1 VLSGAEEMT
10 YHHLNRLEA
19 HSNANQLT
27 PSERLVAWKIASEIR
42 LKEGFYSTAQRTLEE
57 DLNIHR
63 RNIRRILSRLVDD
76 LELFTAQKGLGKQ
89 ATKYRLNVFCPLNC
103 EDLEV
108 HNTPRELKFINAEL
122 DKALNSD
129 TPIAIS
135 NGRLKSQKSVQIAP
149 NIEKREEEDS
159 FADFEEKKLL
169 GLIKKTLAEME
180 TLSADHFTLKGF
192 STIRPKQVLAAIR
205 ELFEAKNLDTWK
217 RQEPYLKRTIQN
229 SPQNLIGKAQEADLI
244 ETYLN
249 SPEMPLES
257 LYTAETGYKA
267 GHTPERLET
276 FTATYLSNS
285 KTELR
290 SFNTIAGNYLNQKA
304 KAGTLTEEV
313 LSVAETLFHQLK
325 KAFSFA
331 GIETS
336 FEQLKFSQDY
346 EGKLKV
352 EFDSPR
358 TLGDL
363 EGLLTEEEK
372 QRLKERN
379 QAITEAKTKFML
391 ENQVEGE
398 HLPNKFWVSDLYKG
412 IDQQF
417 PHPLT
422 QKDKEQRLESAL
434 EALEEAANSFMDLSE
449 AESAGKRYLEFLQEN
464 YTWET
469 DLKEFLNTYPET
481 SSLNTPETTKHF
493 LAATKV
499 LPLEEILEK
508 AQRYKNTLG
517 DTYPKAPQNWL
528 KDLLQQLSLFGGK

>member
-1 VLSGAEEMT
+1 MT

-42 LKEGFYSTAQRTLEE
+42 LKGSFYSTAQRTLEE

-63 RNIRRILSRLVDD
+63 RNIRRIIARLVED
-76 LELFTAQKGLGKQ
+76 LDLFTAEKGLGKQ
-89 ATKYRLNVFCPLNC
+89 ATKYRLNVSCPLNC
-103 EDLEV
+103 EDLET
-108 HNTPRELKFINAEL
+108 HNTPSEIRFIEANL

-129 TPIAIS
+129 TPKQNS
-135 NGRLKSQKSVQIAP
+135 SGRLKDQKSVQIAP
-149 NIEKREEEDS
+149 NIEKREEEDV
-159 FADFEEKKLL
+159 FAEFEEKKLL
-169 GLIKKTLAEME
+169 GLIKQTLKEIE
-180 TLSADHFTLKGF
+180 TLSVDHYTLKSY
-192 STIRPKQVLAAIR
+192 STLRPKQVLAAIR
-205 ELFEAKNLDTWK
+205 ELFETKNLDSWK
-217 RQEPYLKRTIQN
+217 RQAPYLKKTIQN
-229 SPQNLIGKAQEADLI
+229 SPENLIANAQEADLI

-257 LYTAETGYKA
+257 LYTPETGYRA

-276 FTATYLSNS
+276 FIAVHSKNS
-285 KTELR
+285 KTDLR
-290 SFNTIAGNYLNQKA
+290 TFKTIAGNYLNQKA

-336 FEQLKFSQDY
+336 FEKVKFAQDF
-346 EGKLKV
+346 EGRLRI
-352 EFDSPR
+352 EFDLPR

-363 EGLLTEEEK
+363 EGLLTGEELAK
-372 QRLKERN
+372 LNARN
-379 QAITEAKTKFML
+379 QALTETKKEFML
-391 ENQVEGE
+391 QNQVEGD
-398 HLPNKFWVSDLYKG
+398 HLPNKFWVSDLYKAL
-412 IDQQF
+412 DQEF

-434 EALEEAANSFMDLSE
+434 EAMEEAANSFMSQSQ
-449 AESAGKRYLEFLQEN
+449 AESAGKGYLEFLQEN
-464 YTWET
+464 YSWET

-499 LPLEEILEK
+499 LSLEEILEK
-508 AQRYKNTLG
+508 AQRYKDTLG

-528 KDLLQQLSLFGGK
+528 KDLLQQLNLFGGK

>member
-1 VLSGAEEMT
+1 MT

-76 LELFTAQKGLGKQ
+76 LELFTAQKGLGIQ
-89 ATKYRLNVFCPLNC
+89 ATKYRLNVVCPLNC

-108 HNTPRELKFINAEL
+108 HNTPSEIRFINAEL
-122 DKALNSD
+122 AKALNSD
-129 TPIAIS
+129 TPAS
-135 NGRLKSQKSVQIAP
+135 GRLNDLKSVQIAP

-159 FADFEEKKLL
+159 FTGFEEMKLL
-169 GLIKKTLAEME
+169 GLIKQTLAEMD
-180 TLSADHFTLKGF
+180 TLSVDHLTLKGF
-192 STIRPKQVLAAIR
+192 TDVRPKQVLAAIR

-217 RQEPYLKRTIQN
+217 RQAPYLKRTIQN
-229 SPQNLIGKAQEADLI
+229 SPENLIAKAEEANLV
-244 ETYLN
+244 EAFLN

-257 LYTAETGYKA
+257 LYTAETGYRA
-267 GHTPERLET
+267 GHTLERLET
-276 FTATYLSNS
+276 FIATYSKNS
-285 KTELR
+285 KTDLR
-290 SFNTIAGNYLNQKA
+290 SFKTIAGNYLNKKA

-331 GIETS
+331 GLENS
-336 FEQLKFSQDY
+336 FEQLKFSQDF
-346 EGKLKV
+346 EGRLRI

-363 EGLLTEEEK
+363 EGLLTEEER

-379 QAITEAKTKFML
+379 LAITEAKTKFML
-391 ENQVEGE
+391 ENKVEGE
-398 HLPNKFWVSDLYKG
+398 HLPNKFWVSDLYKA
-412 IDQQF
+412 IEQQF
-417 PHPLT
+417 PHPLS

-434 EALEEAANSFMDLSE
+434 DTLEEAANSFMDLSE
-449 AESAGKRYLEFLQEN
+449 AESAGKAYREFLQEN
-464 YTWET
+464 YSWEI
-469 DLKEFLNTYPET
+469 DLKEFLDTYPET
-481 SSLNTPETTKHF
+481 NSLNTPETTKHF

-499 LPLEEILEK
+499 LSLEEILEK

-528 KDLLQQLSLFGGK
+528 KDLLQQLNLFSGK